1 MDKKALEKRVAD
13 YLEALQG
20 IKLKVTDER
29 TAMTILQ
36 EVNKDL
42 RMAQIREERNSGAFE
57 PKIEVDY
64 PATDRQ
70 RSFLNRLGVRAPT
83 NLTKREASALI
94 DQELAKE
101 AE

>member
-1 MDKKALEKRVAD
+1 MEKQALEERVAD

-20 IKLKVTDER
+20 IKQKVSDER

-42 RMAQIREERNSGAFE
+42 RMAQIREERNGGQFE
-57 PKIEVDY
+57 PRVEVDY
-64 PATDRQ
+64 PAAGRQ
-70 RSFLNRLGVRAPT
+70 RSFLNRLGVKAPA
-83 NLTKREASALI
+83 NLSKREASALI
-94 DQELAKE
+94 DEELAKE

>member
-1 MDKKALEKRVAD
+1 MDKQALEKRVAD

-20 IKLKVTDER
+20 IKQKVTDER

-36 EVNKDL
+36 EVNKDI
-42 RMAQIREERNSGAFE
+42 RMAQIREERSAGPFE
-57 PKIEVDY
+57 PKVEVDY
-64 PATDRQ
+64 PATGRQ
-70 RSFLNRLGVRAPT
+70 RSFLNRLGVRAPE

-94 DQELAKE
+94 DQELAKD